1 MKTLSIARKGLVAP
15 LFAAISLAMIYA
27 PANAADYPQR
37 VAIGGNSAK
46 YGLGVSDVA
55 LLRRDAGPGASV
67 RVDQLLKQFSAST
80 DPITTRGTFKTERG
94 EQKTDVIGE
103 GWSLSVYADGSR
115 MKYRNYAYLDGPNN
129 KPLPLDSRLSQ
140 DALEKLGRN
149 FIATKLGQFAV
160 LGRGEALVPYF
171 TQFQV
176 SGGGSTEAG
185 AKPVAETV
193 FANTVIFARSVNGI
207 PVLGPGSKIAVVF
220 ANDGQ
225 PVGFD
230 LDWSSYQVTASRQ
243 KAATL
248 AGIQDRA
255 KKVFPFD
262 LSAADAKTTRFE
274 CGYFDL
280 GARKRDVNAPIQ
292 TACLV
297 HANKRQIVDKVA
309 YSKDPQSG
317 HTIAAVMS
325 PVPAGATIE
334 RDTSWPEALMLL
346 GVKPGNTDIPAD
358 NRLR

>member
-1 MKTLSIARKGLVAP
+1 MNKFSIARKSLAVP
-15 LFAAISLAMIYA
+15 LFAAISLSMIHA
-27 PANAADYPQR
+27 PVNAADYPQR
-37 VAIGGNSAK
+37 AAIAGNSAK

-55 LLRRDAGPGASV
+55 LLRRDSGPGASV

-80 DPITTRGTFKTERG
+80 DPITTRGIFKTERG
-94 EQKTDVIGE
+94 EQKTNVIGE
-103 GWSLSVYADGSR
+103 GWSLSVFGDGSR

-129 KPLPLDSRLSQ
+129 KPLPLTSRLSQ

-149 FIATKLGQFAV
+149 FVATKLGQFAV
-160 LGRGEALVPYF
+160 LGRGEALIPYF

-176 SGGGSTEAG
+176 GGGGSTEPG
-185 AKPVAETV
+185 VKSVAEEV

-207 PVLGPGSKIAVVF
+207 PVLGPGSKIAVIF

-230 LDWSSYQVTASRQ
+230 LDWSSYQVSTARQ

-248 AGIQDRA
+248 TDIQSRA

-262 LSAADAKTTRFE
+262 LSAADTKTTRFE

-309 YSKDPQSG
+309 YSKDPNSG
-317 HTIAAVMS
+317 HTVAAYMS

-334 RDTSWPEALMLL
+334 RDTNWPEALLLL
-346 GVKPGNTDIPAD
+346 GIKPTNTDVPPTT
-358 NRLR
+358 RLR